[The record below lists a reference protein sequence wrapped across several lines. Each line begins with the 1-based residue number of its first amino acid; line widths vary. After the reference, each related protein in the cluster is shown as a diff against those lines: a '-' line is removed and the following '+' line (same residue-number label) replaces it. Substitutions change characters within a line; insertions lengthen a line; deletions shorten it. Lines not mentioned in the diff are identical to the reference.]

1 MPSCLAAC
9 HRSPGRR
16 RSGRRLR
23 ITKPDWL
30 DPRASN
36 PLSSVLRLRPRLRVL
51 VFDSGVYRMPAKKQ
65 RPRRKSASK
74 SKVYDM
80 ALIQRGARLRRSPF
94 FDSTLKAGC
103 KSYTVY
109 NHTFLPSYYDDP
121 VTEYWHLLK
130 HVALWDVAV
139 ERNVEISGPD
149 GLAFMQ
155 LLTPRDM
162 TKCQVGQGKYV
173 LITDEDGGILNDP
186 VLLRLEENRFW
197 IALADSDILLWAK
210 GVARHA
216 GMKVTIR
223 EPDASPLQV
232 QGPKSKALMA
242 DLFGEKV
249 TSLPYYFFRR
259 AELDRIPLLVTR
271 TGWTGEV
278 GYELYLLDGSLGGQ
292 LWDAVVKAGK
302 RYNLRPTGPSDIR
315 RIEAGILN
323 YGADMTIENNPYE
336 VGLGWT
342 VDLDKSSDF
351 IGKAALARIKDEGPK
366 WKLVGIEIDGKP
378 IEFNMTKWTMIA
390 RGRPVG
396 RVTSAIH
403 SPRLKSNIGYAMLP
417 VVHADMGT
425 ELIVEH
431 PDGPRTATIV
441 KKPFLDPGKEI
452 PKA

>member
-1 MPSCLAAC
+1 
-9 HRSPGRR
+9 
-16 RSGRRLR
+16 
-23 ITKPDWL
+23 
-30 DPRASN
+30 
-36 PLSSVLRLRPRLRVL
+36 
-51 VFDSGVYRMPAKKQ
+51 MPAKKQ

-139 ERNVEISGPD
+139 ERNVEIRGPD
-149 GLAFMQ
+149 GVDFMQ

-162 TKCQVGQGKYV
+162 AKCRVGQGKYV
-173 LITDEDGGILNDP
+173 LITDDAGGILNDP

-210 GVARHA
+210 GVAR
-216 GMKVTIR
+216 GSGLDVTIS

-249 TSLPYYFFRR
+249 TALPYYFFTPT
-259 AELDRIPLLVTR
+259 ELDGIPVLVTR
-271 TGWTGEV
+271 TGWTAEV
-278 GYELYLLDGSLGGQ
+278 GYELYLLDASRGED
-292 LWDAVVKAGK
+292 LWNAVMKAGK
-302 RYNLRPTGPSDIR
+302 PYNIRPTGPSDIR

-323 YGADMTIENNPYE
+323 YGADMTMENNPYE
-336 VGLGWT
+336 VDLGRL

-351 IGKAALARIKDEGPK
+351 IGRAALQRIKDEGPK
-366 WKLVGIEIDGKP
+366 RKLAGIEISGEP
-378 IEFNMTKWTMIA
+378 IGFNMTKWPVER
-390 RGRPVG
+390 RGRPIG
-396 RVTSAIH
+396 CVTSAIY
-403 SPRLKSNIGYAMLP
+403 SPRLKKNIGYAIVP
-417 VVHADMGT
+417 SEHADLGN
-425 ELIVEH
+425 ELIVLH
-431 PDGPRTATIV
+431 PDGPRTAVIV
-441 KKPFLDPGKEI
+441 KKPFIDPGKEI
-452 PKA
+452 PKS

>member
-1 MPSCLAAC
+1 MA
-9 HRSPGRR
+9 
-16 RSGRRLR
+16 
-23 ITKPDWL
+23 
-30 DPRASN
+30 
-36 PLSSVLRLRPRLRVL
+36 
-51 VFDSGVYRMPAKKQ
+51 AKKP
-65 RPRRKSASK
+65 RPRRESTRSRP
-74 SKVYDM
+74 YDM

-121 VTEYWHLLK
+121 VKEYWHLLK
-130 HVALWDVAV
+130 QVALWDVAV
-139 ERNVEISGPD
+139 ERNVEIRGPD
-149 GLAFMQ
+149 GFEFMQ

-162 TKCQVGQGKYV
+162 RQCRVGQGKYV
-173 LITDEDGGILNDP
+173 LITDEAGGILNDP

-210 GVARHA
+210 GVAR
-216 GMKVTIR
+216 GSGLDVTIS

-249 TSLPYYFFRR
+249 TALAYYFFTST
-259 AELDRIPLLVTR
+259 ELNGIPLLVTR

-278 GYELYLLDGSLGGQ
+278 GYELYLLDASRGGD
-292 LWDAVVKAGK
+292 LWDAVIKAGK
-302 RYNLRPTGPSDIR
+302 PYGIRPTGPSDIR

-342 VDLDKSSDF
+342 VDLEKPEDF
-351 IGKAALARIKDEGPK
+351 IGKTALQRVKEEGPK
-366 WKLVGIEIDGKP
+366 RKLVGVEIDGPP
-378 IEFNMTKWTMIA
+378 IEFNMTKWPARA
-390 RGRPVG
+390 RGRNVG

-403 SPRLKSNIGYAMLP
+403 SPRLKKNIGYAMIP
-417 VVHADMGT
+417 IEFSDIGSEIEIVH
-425 ELIVEH
+425 
-431 PDGPRTATIV
+431 PSGPRGATVV
-441 KKPFLDPGKEI
+441 KKPFIDPGKAI

>member
-1 MPSCLAAC
+1 MAAKRSKRTPPS
-9 HRSPGRR
+9 RR
-16 RSGRRLR
+16 RSSPKR
-23 ITKPDWL
+23 KP
-30 DPRASN
+30 
-36 PLSSVLRLRPRLRVL
+36 
-51 VFDSGVYRMPAKKQ
+51 F
-65 RPRRKSASK
+65 
-74 SKVYDM
+74 DM
-80 ALIQRGARLRRSPF
+80 ALIQRGARLQRSPF
-94 FDSTLKAGC
+94 FDKTLAAGC
-103 KSYTVY
+103 KSYTIY
-109 NHTFLPSYYDDP
+109 NHTFLPSYYSDP

-130 HVALWDVAV
+130 DVALWDVAV
-139 ERNVEISGPD
+139 ERNVEIRGPD
-149 GLAFMQ
+149 GFEFMQ
-155 LLTPRDM
+155 LLTPRDVS
-162 TKCQVGQGKYV
+162 KCRVGQGKYV

-210 GVARHA
+210 GVARRA

-242 DLFGEKV
+242 DLFGDRV
-249 TSLPYYFFRR
+249 TTLPYYFFAR
-259 AELDRIPLLVTR
+259 AELDGIPLLVTR

-292 LWDAVVKAGK
+292 LWDAVAKAGK
-302 RYNLRPTGPSDIR
+302 KYNLRPTGPSDIR

-342 VDLDKSSDF
+342 VDLDKSGDF

-366 WKLVGIEIDGKP
+366 WRLVGIEIDGKP
-378 IEFNMTKWTMIA
+378 IEFNMTKWTVTA

-403 SPRLKSNIGYAMLP
+403 SPRLKANIGYAMLP

-425 ELIVEH
+425 ELTINH
-431 PDGPRTATIV
+431 PDGARTATVV